1 MYRVLPSANNE
12 VQSCILVK
20 KYSEVHD
27 DDAHE
32 FLSENVYLGPG
43 KLILTYS
50 IHSLWHL
57 FTLILRSKK
66 NSIIGSQTD

>member
-1 MYRVLPSANNE
+1 MHS
-12 VQSCILVK
+12 VK

-27 DDAHE
+27 HDAHE
-32 FLSENVYLGPG
+32 FLSENVYFGLC

-57 FTLILRSKK
+57 FTLIFKSKK
-66 NSIIGSQTD
+66 MHCIIGS